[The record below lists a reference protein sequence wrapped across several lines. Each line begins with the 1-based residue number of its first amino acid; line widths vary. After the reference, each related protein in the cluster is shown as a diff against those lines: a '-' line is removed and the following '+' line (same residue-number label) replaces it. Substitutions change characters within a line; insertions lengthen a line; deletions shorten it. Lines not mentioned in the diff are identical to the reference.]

1 MVIKLIK
8 EMFFSFMNFWK
19 EKIFK
24 ISIFVQISYL
34 LVAIILFLLFFTEK
48 NDFIIF
54 YQSARIFLTDINNL
68 YDQTKYLWDFRYF
81 PLSTMFFLPFTFL
94 DFNTA
99 FIYFSVFSFFIN
111 ILIILIM
118 ERILIVLKKN
128 NKIF

>member
-68 YDQTKYLWDFRYF
+68 YDQT
-81 PLSTMFFLPFTFL
+81 
-94 DFNTA
+94 
-99 FIYFSVFSFFIN
+99 
-111 ILIILIM
+111 
-118 ERILIVLKKN
+118 
-128 NKIF
+128 